1 MMSSVSI
8 VAMIFGLSLCVG
20 STSAAV
26 AQQPGGEGDYETLR
40 NRLGLLRYCR
50 DKGLINGAT
59 SDRAITK
66 VQSELRLTRAPTDKG
81 RGDAAEK
88 AGHSGLFG
96 STRRDVV
103 TFATAMGTT
112 PAELCKGWSEE

>member
-1 MMSSVSI
+1 MSSVSI
-8 VAMIFGLSLCVG
+8 VAVIFGLSLCIG

-26 AQQPGGEGDYETLR
+26 AQQPGGDVDYETLR
-40 NRLGLLRYCR
+40 NRLGLLKYCR

-59 SDRAITK
+59 IDKGIK
-66 VQSELRLTRAPTDKG
+66 QVQNELRLMRAPADKG

-88 AGHSGLFG
+88 AGQIGQFG

-103 TFATAMGTT
+103 TFATAIGTT
-112 PAELCKGWSEE
+112 PAEMCKGWSEE